1 MDDWRTDMSS
11 NVVERAVFG
20 IAELSERW
28 RVSHFTVRR
37 AINSGALRSITI
49 GTRRLVPV
57 EEVERVEREGL
68 VTSRNAVRETVAK
81 VTSKAQE

>member
-1 MDDWRTDMSS
+1 MS
-11 NVVERAVFG
+11 NAVIQTLYAIVELA
-20 IAELSERW
+20 ERW

-68 VTSRNAVRETVAK
+68 GTSRKAARKTVSKVARKARE
-81 VTSKAQE
+81 